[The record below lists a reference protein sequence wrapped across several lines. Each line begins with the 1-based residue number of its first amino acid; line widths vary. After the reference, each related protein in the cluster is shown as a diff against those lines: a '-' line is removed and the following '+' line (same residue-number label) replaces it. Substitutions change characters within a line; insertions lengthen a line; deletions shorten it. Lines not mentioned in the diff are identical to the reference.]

1 MNETVTIAFRSQ
13 YSDRVYQLVEQ
24 KGSRLMAA
32 VTMKLIDHAE
42 DAYFERL
49 GSATVR
55 RKTVR
60 NSLSEPSD
68 IPHSRRKMFMED
80 YYSEVWL
87 DKEDELR
94 MLIDPK
100 SDYAMKQ
107 AAALGRQIDDLIIA
121 AATGNATAV
130 DDAYGTTTVALPS
143 GQIVGE
149 DIGASNSDLNVD
161 KLLNTNR
168 IFDQN
173 DCEEGA
179 SRVIVYDAKAK
190 EALLNTT
197 EIGSRDFNSVYAL
210 VTGSVNSFC
219 GFNFILSN
227 RILGAGTEGDP
238 RLVLAF
244 EKEGIGLAMQ
254 RNITSRMVEDDQ
266 RHFMWKVY
274 SSMSAAATRVEE
286 ERVVSI
292 ECVG

>member
-32 VTMKLIDHAE
+32 VTVKQIDHAE

-55 RKTVR
+55 RKTSR

-68 IPHSRRKMFMED
+68 IPHSRRKMYMED
-80 YYSEVWL
+80 FYTEAWL

-107 AAALGRQIDDLIIA
+107 ASALGRQIDDLIIA
-121 AATGNATAV
+121 AATGNAVAV
-130 DDAYGTTTVALPS
+130 DADYGVTNVALPS
-143 GQIVGE
+143 GQIIEE
-149 DIGASNSDLNVD
+149 DIGATNSDLNVD
-161 KLLNTNR
+161 KLLNANR

-173 DCEEGA
+173 DCQEGA
-179 SRVIVYDAKAK
+179 SRVVVYDAKAK

-197 EIGSRDFNSVYAL
+197 EIGSKDFNSVYAL
-210 VTGSVNSFC
+210 VTGQVNSFV

-244 EKEGIGLAMQ
+244 EKEGLGLAMQ
-254 RNITSRMVEDDQ
+254 RNITSRMSEDDQ
-266 RHFMWKVY
+266 RHYMWKIY

-286 ERVVSI
+286 ERVVAI
-292 ECVG
+292 QCVG